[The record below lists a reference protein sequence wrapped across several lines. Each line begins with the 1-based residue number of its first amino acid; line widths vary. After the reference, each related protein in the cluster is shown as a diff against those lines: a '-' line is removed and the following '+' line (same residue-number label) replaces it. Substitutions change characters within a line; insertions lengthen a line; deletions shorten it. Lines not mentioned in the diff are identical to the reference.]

1 MVTNEYGEV
10 LDPRQNLE
18 AYNLQALRNNPIWTA
33 ENIKSEYQRLRKI
46 ANKRLETMA
55 KYEEGRQSRTYRENI
70 GKYKP
75 YSELTPGEA
84 KALLSDVARMLAAK
98 RGTLTGIRA
107 ANKQAIETLQ
117 ERGYEFINAGNIHDF
132 GRFME
137 TWRSSS
143 HRGYGSIYATDLWSA
158 AIRKE
163 IAPAKVAEMFLEF
176 QMAQGP
182 VSPSRGEPSADDLID
197 AFSTYLER

>member
-1 MVTNEYGEV
+1 MVTNEWGEV
-10 LDPRQNLE
+10 IDPRESLE
-18 AYNLQALRNNPIWTA
+18 IYNLHNLRNNPIWTP

-46 ANKRLETMA
+46 ANRRLERMG
-55 KYEEGRQSRTYRENI
+55 KYEEGWNSRTYRENI

-75 YSELTPGEA
+75 YRELTPGEA
-84 KALLSDVARMLAAK
+84 KVLLADVARMLAAK

-163 IAPAKVAEMFLEF
+163 IAPAKVRELFLEF
-176 QMAQGP
+176 QMAKGP
-182 VSPSRGEPSADDLID
+182 VNPTKGEPSADDLID
-197 AFSTYLER
+197 AFSAYMEL